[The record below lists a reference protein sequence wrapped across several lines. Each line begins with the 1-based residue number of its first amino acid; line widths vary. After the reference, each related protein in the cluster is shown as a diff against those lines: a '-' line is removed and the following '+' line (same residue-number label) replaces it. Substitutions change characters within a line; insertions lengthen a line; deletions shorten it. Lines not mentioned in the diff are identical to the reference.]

1 LTAGK
6 LKIRNPCEEAAMNRT
21 ISISE
26 AGARLADISD
36 EFARAKKPR
45 AVKVTRDKKP
55 VLAIMPW
62 ELYEGLIE
70 TLEILR
76 DKEFMA
82 DIRESAKELRE
93 GKTIPWKDVKRELG
107 L

>member
-1 LTAGK
+1 
-6 LKIRNPCEEAAMNRT
+6 MNRT

-26 AGARLADISD
+26 AGARLTVISD
-36 EFARAKKPR
+36 ELARAKKPR
-45 AVKVTRDKKP
+45 AVKVTREKKP
-55 VLAIMPW
+55 VLAIMTW

-76 DKEFMA
+76 DKGFMDDLRKGIKEA
-82 DIRESAKELRE
+82 DE
-93 GKTIPWKDVKRELG
+93 GKGIPWEKAKKEIG

>member
-1 LTAGK
+1 
-6 LKIRNPCEEAAMNRT
+6 MNRT

-26 AGARLADISD
+26 AGARLTDISD
-36 EFARAKKPR
+36 ELARAKKPR
-45 AVKVTRDKKP
+45 AVKVTRGKKP

-76 DKEFMA
+76 DKEFMNDLRKGIKEA
-82 DIRESAKELRE
+82 DA
-93 GKTIPWKDVKRELG
+93 GKGIPWEKAKKEIG

>member
-1 LTAGK
+1 
-6 LKIRNPCEEAAMNRT
+6 MNRT

-26 AGARLADISD
+26 AGASLADISD
-36 EFARAKKPR
+36 KFAKAKKPR
-45 AVKVTRDKKP
+45 ALKVMRNKKP

-62 ELYEGLIE
+62 EFYEGLIE
-70 TLEILR
+70 TLEIMKDEKL
-76 DKEFMA
+76 MA
-82 DIRESAKELRE
+82 DIRESGKELSE